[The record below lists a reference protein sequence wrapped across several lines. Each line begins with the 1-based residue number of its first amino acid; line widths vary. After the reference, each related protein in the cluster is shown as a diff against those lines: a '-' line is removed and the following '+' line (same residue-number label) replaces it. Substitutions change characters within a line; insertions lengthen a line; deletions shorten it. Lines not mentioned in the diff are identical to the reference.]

1 MAVSLLDTFVCPACS
16 NALTD
21 NGARLSCSACHVSYD
36 IVQGVPMLLPGLSIE
51 PGSEPDA
58 DLIDD
63 VSRIAFPFEEAT
75 ANAPMRELFSKR
87 FRFPD
92 PQLSSE
98 AHRFLHRL
106 RASGYAI
113 RIPVAHSNAPAEAI
127 SPAKSNFTG
136 CVRLSLSTAPAAVRA
151 GQDFW
156 VQVRIVNNSAT
167 ALMASGPNSVTLQYS
182 HQRPLRWSNPF
193 PAMVP
198 GEQSSRLLIDLA
210 PGRALTQ
217 PVRIAASH
225 QPGRYTYFV
234 SLIGDSTLHPP
245 QALRVPVTIL
255 PSTAPDPLAVDWPAD
270 AVLRDYGSDH
280 ERGVAFLLS
289 WLKQRPAHHRTP
301 IILELGGNAAPM
313 LLRASAELGDARLFN
328 LDVDPY
334 GLVFGTV
341 QRRLHKQDDI
351 RDVLADGMRL
361 PFADG
366 SLDAIVMFATL
377 HHFADPAGLLR
388 HLATKLAPGGL
399 ICACCEPVGRVTHE
413 QIPPEFRE
421 ELVAGICEQA
431 FEPWEWRALFEQ
443 AGLRIAHVQHD
454 YGSLKVA
461 LAADA
466 A

>member
-1 MAVSLLDTFVCPACS
+1 MAVSLIDTFVCPACS

-21 NGARLSCSACHVSYD
+21 NGARLSCSACDSCYD
-36 IVQGVPMLLPGLSIE
+36 IVQGVPMLLPGLRIE
-51 PGSEPDA
+51 PGIEPDA

-63 VSRIAFPFEEAT
+63 VSRIAFPLEQGT

-87 FRFPD
+87 FCFPD
-92 PQLSSE
+92 SQLSSE
-98 AHRFLHRL
+98 GHRL
-106 RASGYAI
+106 RASGYTI
-113 RIPVAHSNAPAEAI
+113 RIPVRNSNGPVEDT
-127 SPAKSNFTG
+127 SPAKSNSQPR
-136 CVRLSLSTAPAAVRA
+136 VRLSLSTAPATVRA

-156 VQVRIVNNSAT
+156 VQVRIGNDSPT
-167 ALMASGPNSVTLQYS
+167 ALTANGPNSVAIQYS
-182 HQRPLRWSNPF
+182 HQKAFRWNNLF

-198 GEQSSRLLIDLA
+198 GEQLSRLLIDLA

-225 QPGRYTYFV
+225 HAGRFTYCV
-234 SLIGDSTLHPP
+234 SLTGGSTLQPA
-245 QALRVPVTIL
+245 QVLRFPVTIL
-255 PSTAPDPLAVDWPAD
+255 PPAAPDPLAVDWPSD
-270 AVLRDYGSDH
+270 PVLRDYGSDH
-280 ERGVAFLLS
+280 ERGVAFLVS
-289 WLKQRPAHHRTP
+289 WLKQRPVHHVAP

-313 LLRASAELGDARLFN
+313 LLRASVELGDARLFN
-328 LDVDPY
+328 LDIGPY

-341 QRRLHKQDDI
+341 QRRLHKQSHI
-351 RDVLADGMRL
+351 QDVLADGMRL

-413 QIPPEFRE
+413 EIPPEFRE

-431 FEPWEWRALFEQ
+431 FEPWEWRSLFKQ
-443 AGLRIAHVQHD
+443 AGLSIVHVQHD

-461 LAADA
+461 LAAEPA
-466 A
+466 

>member
-1 MAVSLLDTFVCPACS
+1 MAVSLIDTFVCPACS
-16 NALTD
+16 SALTD
-21 NGARLSCSACHVSYD
+21 NGARLSCSACQLYYD
-36 IVQGVPMLLPGLSIE
+36 IVQGVPMLLPGLRIE
-51 PGSEPDA
+51 PGTEPDA

-63 VSRIAFPFEEAT
+63 VSRIAFPFEEGA
-75 ANAPMRELFSKR
+75 ANASMRELFSRR
-87 FRFPD
+87 FRFPN

-98 AHRFLHRL
+98 GHRFLHRL

-113 RIPVAHSNAPAEAI
+113 RIPVTHSNSPAEDT
-127 SPAKSNFTG
+127 SPTESHSPP

-156 VQVRIVNNSAT
+156 VQVRVVNDSPT
-167 ALMASGPNSVTLQYS
+167 TLTASGPNSVALQYS
-182 HQRPLRWSNPF
+182 HQRAFRWNNPF

-198 GEQSSRLLIDLA
+198 GEHLSRLLIDLA

-225 QPGRYTYFV
+225 HPGRFTYSISV
-234 SLIGDSTLHPP
+234 IGGGTKRPP
-245 QALRVPVTIL
+245 QALRFPVTIL
-255 PSTAPDPLAVDWPAD
+255 PPTAPDPLAVDWPSD

-289 WLKQRPAHHRTP
+289 WLKQRPVHHATP

-313 LLRASAELGDARLFN
+313 LLRAGVGLGDARLFN
-328 LDVDPY
+328 LDIDPY

-341 QRRLHKQDDI
+341 QRRLHKQTHI
-351 RDVLADGMRL
+351 QDVLADGMRL

-366 SLDAIVMFATL
+366 SLDAVVMFATL

-431 FEPWEWRALFEQ
+431 FEPWEWRSMFEQ
-443 AGLRIAHVQHD
+443 AGLSIEHVQHD

-461 LAADA
+461 LVTEPA
-466 A
+466 